1 MDIILPPDWFL
12 NVDILI
18 GGISFFIILL
28 FSILCIKNYR
38 VNKDKKFLNLGAGFG
53 MVALAQLI
61 ITIAKI
67 IVFYDISFIGIGD
80 EIPQNILGIITSV
93 SAIGLFLFRISIL
106 FGLYIVYKTPR
117 KIIER
122 DSLLILYLLVIV
134 TLLSEGAV
142 HLFHITAFA
151 ILLLMIAKYY
161 DVYRK
166 NKSRG
171 TFILMLAFFELA
183 VSNVIFIFART
194 TSMVY
199 ITASIIELAS
209 YITLLVLI
217 IMILEHG
224 KKYSKKKKQNGYNL

>member
-12 NVDILI
+12 NIDILI
-18 GGISFFIILL
+18 GGISFFILLL

-38 VNKDKKFLNLGAGFG
+38 INKDKKFLNLGAGFG
-53 MVALAQLI
+53 LVTIAQLI

-80 EIPQNILGIITSV
+80 EIPGNIISIITAV
-93 SAIGLFLFRISIL
+93 SAVGLFLFRLFIL

-134 TLLSEGAV
+134 TLLSEGAI
-142 HLFHITAFA
+142 HLFHITALA
-151 ILLLMIAKYY
+151 ILLLIIAKYY
-161 DVYRK
+161 EVYKK
-166 NKSRG
+166 NKSGG
-171 TFILMLAFFELA
+171 TIILMLAFFELA
-183 VSNVIFIFART
+183 VSNVIFIFARAA
-194 TSMVY
+194 SMVY
-199 ITASIIELAS
+199 VTASIIELAS

-217 IMILEHG
+217 IIILEHG
-224 KKYSKKKKQNGYNL
+224 KGYSKKKKQNGYNL